1 VTAHRVTVVVA
12 SQNRRD
18 ELLASLP
25 RHEGPV
31 ILVDNGSTD
40 GSPEAVRRHHPHVD
54 VVALETNHGAP
65 ARTIGVQR
73 ASTPY
78 VAFADDDSWWEPGA
92 LARAADLFDKHTRM
106 GLLGGRVL
114 VGPDER
120 LDPVSAAMRDSP
132 LGLDDD
138 LPGPSVLGFLACG
151 TIVRREAYLQ
161 AGGFSPLLFFFGE
174 EELLALDLAAAGWG
188 LAYSDEVVAHHH
200 PSGSRVSS
208 VRRQLAGRNR
218 LLTAVLRR
226 PWPVVART
234 VITTVRQGPDGRRAA
249 GAALLRLGPAL
260 SGRRRLPA
268 DLEAARS
275 RLLEV

>member
-151 TIVRREAYLQ
+151 TIVRREASARCCSSSARRSCWPSTWLPPV
-161 AGGFSPLLFFFGE
+161 GGSPTPTRWSPITIR
-174 EELLALDLAAAGWG
+174 AA
-188 LAYSDEVVAHHH
+188 
-200 PSGSRVSS
+200 SGSA
-208 VRRQLAGRNR
+208 LCAGSWPGA
-218 LLTAVLRR
+218 TACS
-226 PWPVVART
+226 PQCCDDP
-234 VITTVRQGPDGRRAA
+234 GRWWRE
-249 GAALLRLGPAL
+249 P
-260 SGRRRLPA
+260 
-268 DLEAARS
+268 
-275 RLLEV
+275 